1 VSYTKTLK
9 ANGDGDA
16 FPRMVILKP
25 FPVRVLKRKKMHEKT
40 AKNVK
45 SAPVICE
52 SFN

>member
-16 FPRMVILKP
+16 FPKAVILRP
-25 FPVRVLKRKKMHEKT
+25 FPVRVLKKKKMHAKT
-40 AKNVK
+40 EKNVK
-45 SAPVICE
+45 SAPVIFE